1 MKSRDTYTELVQTGT
16 EIIAQQGFCATGI
29 DAVLKA
35 AQVPKGSFYHYFKSK
50 EEFGMAVIDAFAE
63 RLEQR
68 LQTFLDDPEVG
79 PLDRIRN
86 FLENAMAR
94 LQQTNCTKGCLLG
107 NLGQELAD
115 VNERFRFRLEEVFS
129 LWKERFAACLLEAQA
144 KGQLA
149 AEVDPEQLADFILA
163 SWEGAILRSKV
174 MKSTQPMKDFIDI
187 AFATILK

>member
-1 MKSRDTYTELVQTGT
+1 M
-16 EIIAQQGFCATGI
+16 
-29 DAVLKA
+29 
-35 AQVPKGSFYHYFKSK
+35 PKGSFYHYFKSK
-50 EEFGMAVIDAFAE
+50 EEFGLAVIDAFAE

-86 FLENAMAR
+86 FLENALVR
-94 LQQTNCTKGCLLG
+94 LQQTNCTKGCLIG

-115 VNERFRFRLEEVFS
+115 VNERFRSRLEEVFV
-129 LWKERFAACLLEAQA
+129 LWKERFADCLKEAQA
-144 KGQLA
+144 KGQLSTD
-149 AEVDPEQLADFILA
+149 VDPEQVAGFILA

-187 AFATILK
+187 AFSSILR

>member
-1 MKSRDTYTELVQTGT
+1 MKNRNTYTDLILSGT
-16 EIIAQQGFCATGI
+16 DIISQQGFSATGI

-50 EEFGMAVIDAFAE
+50 EEFGIAVIDAYAN

-79 PLDRIRN
+79 PIDRIRN
-86 FLENAMAR
+86 FLENALAR

-107 NLGQELAD
+107 NLGQEMAD
-115 VNERFRFRLEEVFS
+115 VNERFRSRLEEVFS
-129 LWKERFAACLLEAQA
+129 LWKERFADCLREAQE
-144 KGQLA
+144 KGQLSNDM
-149 AEVDPEQLADFILA
+149 DPVQLAGVILA

-174 MKSTQPMKDFIDI
+174 MKSTQPMRDFIDI
-187 AFATILK
+187 AFTLILR

>member
-1 MKSRDTYTELVQTGT
+1 MKSRDTYTDLIRTGT
-16 EIIAQQGFCATGI
+16 EIIAQQGFSATGI
-29 DAVLKA
+29 DAVLKSA
-35 AQVPKGSFYHYFKSK
+35 RVPKGSFYHYFKSK
-50 EEFGMAVIDAFAE
+50 EEFGLAVIDAFAE

-86 FLENAMAR
+86 FLENALVR
-94 LQQTNCTKGCLLG
+94 LQQTNCTKGCLIG

-115 VNERFRFRLEEVFS
+115 VNERFRSRLEEVFV
-129 LWKERFAACLLEAQA
+129 LWKERFADCLKEAQA
-144 KGQLA
+144 KGQLSTD
-149 AEVDPEQLADFILA
+149 VDPEQVAGFILA

-187 AFATILK
+187 AFSSILR

>member
-1 MKSRDTYTELVQTGT
+1 MKSRDTYADLIQTGT
-16 EIIAQQGFCATGI
+16 EIIAQQGFSATGI
-29 DAVLKA
+29 EAVLKTA
-35 AQVPKGSFYHYFKSK
+35 RVPKGSFYHYFKSK
-50 EEFGMAVIDAFAE
+50 EEFGLAVIDAFAE

-86 FLENAMAR
+86 FLENALAR
-94 LQQTNCTKGCLLG
+94 LQQTQCTKGCLIG

-115 VNERFRFRLEEVFS
+115 VNERFRSRLEEVFV
-129 LWKERFAACLLEAQA
+129 LWKERFADCLKEAQA

-149 AEVDPEQLADFILA
+149 ADADPEQVAGFILA

-174 MKSTQPMKDFIDI
+174 MKSTQPMRDFIDI
-187 AFATILK
+187 AFSSVLR